1 MQDSELLLSSSTTG
15 FNGLLEVC
23 GWLKGHSGVSW
34 LSGIMAVFWLY
45 DQGAK
50 DLSQGIIPSVVNE
63 VSIIGEVLVLIWL
76 DFICIVYNFYNI
88 FTNHTFN
95 TSSRSSCDELSFRS
109 SDLHRFFQRMPSFC
123 KRFWCWWYLSA
134 ISWNG
139 TYYIFLGTL
148 IVVAVNWY
156 DTRKSYWTGT
166 VTLSVVNDNYN
177 GNRMTYDVEEKLL
190 YYYKSKRLNFQAI
203 SIFYSKVYD
212 EISIFAKNKLHRNIP
227 NN

>member
-1 MQDSELLLSSSTTG
+1 MNIFAETLSSSSNLFSTNLLNYQKKYFLQESVFARYWAFTEFIYYW

-63 VSIIGEVLVLIWL
+63 VFIIGEVLVLIWL

-95 TSSRSSCDELSFRS
+95 TSSRSSCDQLSFRS
-109 SDLHRFFQRMPSFC
+109 SDLHRF
-123 KRFWCWWYLSA
+123 
-134 ISWNG
+134 
-139 TYYIFLGTL
+139 T
-148 IVVAVNWY
+148 
-156 DTRKSYWTGT
+156 
-166 VTLSVVNDNYN
+166 
-177 GNRMTYDVEEKLL
+177 
-190 YYYKSKRLNFQAI
+190 
-203 SIFYSKVYD
+203 
-212 EISIFAKNKLHRNIP
+212 
-227 NN
+227 

>member
-1 MQDSELLLSSSTTG
+1 MNIFAERLSSSSNLFSTNLLKYQKKKKNSFRKVFLQDSELLLSSSTTG

-63 VSIIGEVLVLIWL
+63 VFIIGEVLVLIWL

-95 TSSRSSCDELSFRS
+95 TSSRSSCDQLSFRS
-109 SDLHRFFQRMPSFC
+109 SDLHRF
-123 KRFWCWWYLSA
+123 
-134 ISWNG
+134 
-139 TYYIFLGTL
+139 T
-148 IVVAVNWY
+148 
-156 DTRKSYWTGT
+156 
-166 VTLSVVNDNYN
+166 
-177 GNRMTYDVEEKLL
+177 
-190 YYYKSKRLNFQAI
+190 
-203 SIFYSKVYD
+203 
-212 EISIFAKNKLHRNIP
+212 
-227 NN
+227 